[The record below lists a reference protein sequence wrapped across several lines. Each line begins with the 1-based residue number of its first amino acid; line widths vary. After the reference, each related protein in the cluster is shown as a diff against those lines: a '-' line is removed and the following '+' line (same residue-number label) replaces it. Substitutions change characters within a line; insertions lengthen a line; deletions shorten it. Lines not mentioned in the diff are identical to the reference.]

1 MDLKIGTNTDSII
14 AAIKMALINYED
26 NNLFGIFN
34 PEYQLT
40 FTVLSEKDSAGKSNV
55 DFFWRPSS
63 LYVLNCETFSFTL
76 LADENL
82 KKIAGYID
90 DLANEIHKSVV
101 IANEEDSKPI
111 RKTYN
116 YFSPDGIN

>member
-40 FTVLSEKDSAGKSNV
+40 FVTVQESPGKTQVN
-55 DFFWRPSS
+55 FYWRASS
-63 LYVLNCETFSFTL
+63 LHLPNSSEFSFTL
-76 LADENL
+76 LAGEEMR
-82 KKIAGYID
+82 KICGYID

-101 IANEEDSKPI
+101 IANEEDTVPAKQ
-111 RKTYN
+111 THN